1 MRDPHRVVV
10 LCLAAIGAWGPAYGA
25 DTDDTAIEEV
35 PAPVKLCP
43 VPDRVR
49 VGAYVNSVAALDL
62 ATRTFEFDGYLWFKW
77 CNPAL
82 DPGSTLDFLNAADAD
97 PMTVAAT
104 YAAPVELDGG
114 VLYQVIRV
122 RGRFSTPLPLRDYPF
137 DRQLIGPVFE
147 DGVHNV
153 GDLVYELDPD
163 GVSMN
168 PKLGMPGYIVGAA
181 RLDFVSEGYPTR
193 FGDTRATEGPIYARA
208 AVRVPLVH
216 PIVSQLARVVAPIAA
231 IAVCAGIAF
240 ARHGSAVSR
249 SAVGSVAMLALVALG
264 LVRLALP
271 DVGYLTVI
279 DEVVLATAVYVVTGF
294 GVVVRGAV
302 LAESGRESDG
312 ETLHHIGIT
321 AASSIY
327 VVVCSL
333 LIGFAIVNG

>member
-1 MRDPHRVVV
+1 MRDRDRLAV
-10 LCLAAIGAWGPAYGA
+10 LAAAAIGAASPAYA
-25 DTDDTAIEEV
+25 QDTDDTAIEL
-35 PAPVKLCP
+35 PAPTAKDCP
-43 VPDRVR
+43 VPDHVR

-62 ATRTFEFDGYLWFKW
+62 EARTFEFDGYLWFKW

-82 DPGSTLDFLNAADAD
+82 DPGSTLDFLNTADAA

-147 DGVHNV
+147 DGVHNI
-153 GDLVYELDPD
+153 GDLVYEMDPD

-181 RLDFVSEGYPTR
+181 RMDFAQEPYPTR
-193 FGDTRATEGPIYARA
+193 FGDTRASEGPIYARA
-208 AVRVPLVH
+208 SVRVPLVR
-216 PIVSQLARVVAPIAA
+216 PVFSQIARVFGPIGAIAA
-231 IAVCAGIAF
+231 CAGIAF
-240 ARHGSAVSR
+240 ARHGSAASR
-249 SAVGSVAMLALVALG
+249 AAVGGVAMLGLVALG
-264 LVRLALP
+264 LVRLAVL
-271 DVGYLTVI
+271 DVGYATVV
-279 DEVVLATAVYVVTGF
+279 DEVVLATAAYLVTGF

-302 LAESGRESDG
+302 LAESGREADG
-312 ETLHHIGIT
+312 ETLHHLGLT
-321 AASSIY
+321 AATSLY
-327 VVVCSL
+327 VVACSL